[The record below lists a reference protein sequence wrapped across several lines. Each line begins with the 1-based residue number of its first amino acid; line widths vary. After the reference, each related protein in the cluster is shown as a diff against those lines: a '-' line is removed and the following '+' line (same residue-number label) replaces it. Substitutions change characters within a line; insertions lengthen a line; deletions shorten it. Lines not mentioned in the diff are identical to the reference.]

1 MPSLSPEEISAVA
14 ARADCIHSAEEVEA
28 AIDRMAG
35 AITEQLSGTN
45 PILLCVMNGGLIL
58 TASLA
63 TRLKFPLH
71 MDYVHAT
78 RYRNETS
85 GADLQWK
92 KEPSMEMAGRVVVV
106 IDDIFDEG
114 ATLDQVVR
122 YCEQQGATRVLT
134 AVLVDKIHDRKLTEM
149 QCDFVGLE
157 VEDRYLYGYGM
168 DYKGYLRNAAGIY
181 AVTDEDK

>member
-1 MPSLSPEEISAVA
+1 
-14 ARADCIHSAEEVEA
+14 
-28 AIDRMAG
+28 
-35 AITEQLSGTN
+35 
-45 PILLCVMNGGLIL
+45 
-58 TASLA
+58 
-63 TRLKFPLH
+63 
-71 MDYVHAT
+71 
-78 RYRNETS
+78 
-85 GADLQWK
+85 
-92 KEPSMEMAGRVVVV
+92 MEMAGRVVVV

-134 AVLVDKIHDRKLTEM
+134 AGLVDKIHDRKLTEM